1 MSPNETRVGDPH
13 AQPGQVLHQHEAGA
27 AGGLQRQAGRSR
39 RGMAGRERGVQ
50 ADAGVGHAET
60 GRPDHPHAV
69 AAADAQQLR
78 AGRAAEPGRD
88 HHQRP
93 DAPPPAVLGDPEH
106 RPRRD
111 GDDRQVDLLGQRGR
125 RRQAADAVQLSR
137 ARVDRVDRAR
147 EAAVD
152 EVLQDRP
159 PDRSGAPARAD
170 DRDRGRHQHG
180 PHARHVRGPLPHGDR
195 IAVGAQGGIGLV
207 GGQRERQVI
216 HAVHQGALR
225 LQPGVGEY
233 PQHGRVLAQR
243 LRGKGAE
250 PPAAGQRD
258 QVLQQQHADAAV
270 MQVIGDRERDL
281 RRPGPSAGL
290 LVGAAADH
298 LPVQHGQQRRVVR
311 PGLAAYPARLP
322 LGRERAHAEK
332 TQVQVVRGHL
342 GVHVPHRV
350 EVIGPRRP
358 DLDRGAVDQQSVST
372 VLRMY
377 AHATLPVLPPARHAA
392 TQSALSVTAAPR
404 AGAPATE

>member
-1 MSPNETRVGDPH
+1 M
-13 AQPGQVLHQHEAGA
+13 
-27 AGGLQRQAGRSR
+27 
-39 RGMAGRERGVQ
+39 
-50 ADAGVGHAET
+50 
-60 GRPDHPHAV
+60 
-69 AAADAQQLR
+69 AAADAQQFR

-111 GDDRQVDLLGQRGR
+111 GDDRQVDLVGQRGR
-125 RRQAADAVQLSR
+125 RRQAGDAVQLRR

-152 EVLQDRP
+152 EVAQDRP
-159 PDRSGAPARAD
+159 ADRSGATASAD

-195 IAVGAQGGIGLV
+195 IAVGAQRGVRLV

-216 HAVHQGALR
+216 HAVHQGALH
-225 LQPGVGEY
+225 LQPGVGED
-233 PQHGRVLAQR
+233 PQHSRVLAQR
-243 LRGKGAE
+243 LRGKRAE
-250 PPAAGQRD
+250 PPAAGHRD

-281 RRPGPSAGL
+281 RRPGPGPGP

-322 LGRERAHAEK
+322 LGRERAHAEEP
-332 TQVQVVRGHL
+332 QIQVVRGHL
-342 GVHVPHRV
+342 GVHVLHRV
-350 EVIGPRRP
+350 EVLGPRGP
-358 DLDRGAVDQQSVST
+358 DLDRGAVGQQSVT
-372 VLRMY
+372 AVLRVD
-377 AHATLPVLPPARHAA
+377 AHAVLPPARDAA
-392 TQSALSVTAAPR
+392 TPSALSATAAPSR
-404 AGAPATE
+404 TPAAENQR